1 MNQKVF
7 TYHIC
12 EMYRLNFNV
21 IVDNVHDRN
30 KNHFYFNIKID
41 Y

>member
-1 MNQKVF
+1 MNQKDF

-12 EMYRLNFNV
+12 EMYRLYFNV
-21 IVDNVHDRN
+21 IVDNVRDRN